1 MKHLLVIMSLLAP
14 GIRLKAQS
22 IYTITADSVKLTSC
36 DSSELI
42 IMNHTQNVPGFL
54 FNTGNGRTIFKRAIQ
69 SLGNN
74 AYAFG
79 ADTLQLAS
87 PNAWTQGGNS
97 FGATGVL
104 GTTDDHPLNVYTN
117 DILRATFDSLGG
129 FNAYGTG
136 YFGKNVSMANY
147 TTLSVGGTYIIDDPD
162 QRLVTCVPGE
172 TLEISSG
179 VGGYALF
186 NGNIVLGTG
195 SGYGIAMNPD
205 GTVNPAILISSTVPS
220 PSSTVF
226 SFGNLRND
234 GPKKGVINTVD
245 FNAEAQGGTTA
256 VDLYLYPG
264 KETYSGSQGNTI
276 IAYDGSAQRGNVGIG
291 TPTPTAQL
299 HTTGSVRLAGL
310 TQDSTQTQV
319 LVTDANGNVYYRSAS
334 SLAADDPVRSSLA
347 VNGTIK
353 SKKIIISPDEWA
365 DYVFDSTYRLPR
377 LEDLESYIH
386 KEHHLP
392 GVPSA
397 ATVQKDS
404 LDVGANQAALLKKI
418 EELTLY
424 SIDQEKELAEQRKAM
439 ELQKKE
445 IGSMKARMQK
455 LERRLEDKTQ

>member
-1 MKHLLVIMSLLAP
+1 MRQLPTITFLLIL
-14 GIRLKAQS
+14 GIHGKAQTV
-22 IYTITADSVKLTSC
+22 YTITADSVRLTNC

-74 AYAFG
+74 AYIFG

-104 GTTDDHPLNVYTN
+104 GTTDNHPLNVYTN
-117 DILRATFDSLGG
+117 DTVRATFDSLGG
-129 FNAYGTG
+129 FSAYGTG

-162 QRLVTCVPGE
+162 QRQVTCVNGE
-172 TLEISSG
+172 SLQVSSG
-179 VGGYALF
+179 TGGYALF
-186 NGNIVLGTG
+186 NGNLILGASSGNSILMNAGG
-195 SGYGIAMNPD
+195 SPITAI
-205 GTVNPAILISSTVPS
+205 TVTSSTPS

-226 SFGNLRND
+226 SFDNLRND

-256 VDLYLYPG
+256 IDLYLYPG

-276 IAYDGSAQRGNVGIG
+276 IAFDGSTQRGNVGIG
-291 TPTPTAQL
+291 TSTPTAQL
-299 HTTGSVRLAGL
+299 HTTGSVRFAGL

-319 LVTDANGNVYYRSAS
+319 LVSDANGNLYYRSAS
-334 SLAADDPVRSSLA
+334 SLAADEPIRSSLA
-347 VNGTIK
+347 VNGAIR
-353 SKKIIISPDEWA
+353 SKKIIISPNEWA
-365 DYVFDSTYRLPR
+365 DYVFDSTYRLPK
-377 LEDLESYIH
+377 LADVESYIRR
-386 KEHHLP
+386 EHHLP
-392 GVPSA
+392 GVPTA

-404 LDVGANQAALLKKI
+404 LDVGESQAVLLKKI

-424 SIDQEKELAEQRKAM
+424 TIE
-439 ELQKKE
+439 QKKE
-445 IGSMKARMQK
+445 MDAMKARMEK
-455 LERRLEDKTQ
+455 LEKLLADKTTK

>member
-1 MKHLLVIMSLLAP
+1 
-14 GIRLKAQS
+14 
-22 IYTITADSVKLTSC
+22 
-36 DSSELI
+36 
-42 IMNHTQNVPGFL
+42 
-54 FNTGNGRTIFKRAIQ
+54 
-69 SLGNN
+69 
-74 AYAFG
+74 
-79 ADTLQLAS
+79 
-87 PNAWTQGGNS
+87 
-97 FGATGVL
+97 
-104 GTTDDHPLNVYTN
+104 
-117 DILRATFDSLGG
+117 
-129 FNAYGTG
+129 
-136 YFGKNVSMANY
+136 
-147 TTLSVGGTYIIDDPD
+147 
-162 QRLVTCVPGE
+162 
-172 TLEISSG
+172 
-179 VGGYALF
+179 
-186 NGNIVLGTG
+186 
-195 SGYGIAMNPD
+195 
-205 GTVNPAILISSTVPS
+205 
-220 PSSTVF
+220 
-226 SFGNLRND
+226 
-234 GPKKGVINTVD
+234 VD